1 VSFKQKLFLWFL
13 VLAFLPTAAL
23 LVFSYRLAT
32 EGADLLAARGV
43 YQTLE
48 AADSLVVSLV
58 ANEQQRLLAENR
70 YLLDADELLR
80 KRLVMVDST
89 LAFIRLTGANGFTE
103 YGRIAPDVQNL
114 ITAVER
120 SGATDSCGR
129 APVGQRLLV
138 WATSLRNDSR
148 ITTGRFLPDEIFA
161 QANQVMDG
169 RSHYLSLSKN
179 LLPGSKNLL
188 LKIAIALILVSL
200 IVSLLTA
207 QSLSYSF
214 SSPLERLVGATRQVS
229 RGDLKYRIP
238 VAGNDEI
245 GVLTGHFNAMTES
258 LEIAT
263 QNLIR
268 AEKEMIWRENARTV
282 AHEIKNLLTPVN
294 VALFQIRQKFL
305 TDQTVD
311 PHLTGAVDA
320 LSAEI
325 DAISD
330 LAKQFAIFAH
340 PAKLARV
347 NIDLGALLNQIVA
360 LHSGSAERRTI
371 TTLIEPPT
379 LAVSAD
385 HDLLKRVVSNLLKNA
400 IEATSETGTITIK
413 AIEQPDGCLL
423 EVLDNGVGADE
434 RLDLTQPYL
443 TTKKSGT
450 GLGLAIVK
458 KVCEA
463 HGWTFTYGNRQPG
476 FFARIIMTKDQ

>member
-1 VSFKQKLFLWFL
+1 VSFKQRLFFWFL
-13 VLAFLPTAAL
+13 LLAFLPTATL
-23 LVFSYRLAT
+23 LIFSYRLAT

-43 YQTLE
+43 SQTME

-58 ANEQQRLLAENR
+58 ANEQQRLLVESR
-70 YLLDADELLR
+70 YLLDADEPLR
-80 KRLVMVDST
+80 KRLMKVDST
-89 LAFIRLTGANGFTE
+89 LAFIHVSEVGGRAE
-103 YGRIAPDVQNL
+103 YGKMALDVQNL
-114 ITAVER
+114 IAGVER
-120 SGATDSCGR
+120 SGTSDSCGR
-129 APVGQRLLV
+129 APIGNRLLV
-138 WATSLRNDSR
+138 WATSQRDHSR
-148 ITTGRFLPDEIFA
+148 ITVGRYLSDEVFA

-214 SSPLERLVGATRQVS
+214 SSPLERLVDATRQVS
-229 RGDLKYRIP
+229 RGDLQYRIP
-238 VAGNDEI
+238 ITGRDEI

-258 LEIAT
+258 LETAT

-268 AEKEMIWRENARTV
+268 AEKELIWRENARTV

-305 TDQTVD
+305 TEQTTD
-311 PHLTGAVDA
+311 PQLAGAVDA

-347 NIDLGALLNQIVA
+347 EVDLGALINQVVA
-360 LHSGSAERRTI
+360 LYSGSIERRTI
-371 TTLIEPPT
+371 TALIEPPT
-379 LAVSAD
+379 LKVSAD
-385 HDLLKRVVSNLLKNA
+385 HDLLKRVISNLLKNA
-400 IEATSETGTITIK
+400 VEATSESGNITIK
-413 AIEQPDGCLL
+413 ATEQPDSCWL
-423 EVLDNGVGADE
+423 EVLDDGIGADDK
-434 RLDLTQPYL
+434 LDLTQPYL
-443 TTKKSGT
+443 TTKKAGT

-463 HGWTFTYGNRQPG
+463 HGWTFCYGNLRPG
-476 FFARIIMTKDQ
+476 FFTRIVMTRNQ

>member
-1 VSFKQKLFLWFL
+1 MSFKQRLFFWFL
-13 VLAFLPTAAL
+13 VLAFLPTTAL
-23 LVFSYRLAT
+23 LIFSYRLAT

-43 YQTLE
+43 SQTLD
-48 AADSLVVSLV
+48 AADSLVVSFV
-58 ANEQQRLLAENR
+58 ANEQQRLLVENR
-70 YLLDADELLR
+70 YLLDADEPLR

-89 LAFIRLTGANGFTE
+89 LAFIHLSEANGLTE
-103 YGRIAPDVQNL
+103 YGRIAPDVRSL

-120 SGATDSCGR
+120 SGAPDSCGR
-129 APVGQRLLV
+129 APIGDRLLV
-138 WATSLRNDSR
+138 WATSQRDHSR
-148 ITTGRFLPDEIFA
+148 ITVGRFLPDEIFA

-179 LLPGSKNLL
+179 LLPGGKNLL

-214 SSPLERLVGATRQVS
+214 SSPLERLVDATRQVS

-238 VAGNDEI
+238 IAGSDEI
-245 GVLTGHFNAMTES
+245 GALTGHFNTMTES
-258 LEIAT
+258 LETAT

-268 AEKEMIWRENARTV
+268 AEKELIWRENARTV

-305 TDQTVD
+305 TDQTAD
-311 PHLTGAVDA
+311 PQLAGAVDA

-325 DAISD
+325 EAISD

-347 NIDLGALLNQIVA
+347 EIDLGALINQVVA

-371 TTLIEPPT
+371 TALIEPPT
-379 LAVSAD
+379 LRVSAD

-400 IEATSETGTITIK
+400 IEATSETGNITIN
-413 AIEQPDGCLL
+413 AIEQPDTYWL
-423 EVLDNGVGADE
+423 EVLDDGIGADE
-434 RLDLTQPYL
+434 KLDLTQPYL
-443 TTKKSGT
+443 TTKKAGT

-463 HGWTFTYGNRQPG
+463 HGWTFSYGNLQPG
-476 FFARIIMTKDQ
+476 FFARIVIMKDQ